1 MILKEEA
8 DQGLVTITDS
18 ENEKIPVDSLKI
30 EKADSLY
37 IINHGQETDTQDNSY
52 LGEFVMRGQ
61 NFNSLDAA
69 SRNEKVSK
77 SFSYAVFLLLPL
89 FALYLG
95 WFFRKKQRHYLENI
109 IFSLHFHAF
118 YFIAGIIALLFDR
131 LLTGDLDN
139 FILLILAGTYLLVA
153 VKRFYEFPWISTVIR
168 YLGLV
173 VFYGV
178 TVAVALLASIL
189 ISLFV

>member
-1 MILKEEA
+1 
-8 DQGLVTITDS
+8 
-18 ENEKIPVDSLKI
+18 
-30 EKADSLY
+30 
-37 IINHGQETDTQDNSY
+37 
-52 LGEFVMRGQ
+52 MRGQ

-118 YFIAGIIALLFDR
+118 YFMAGIIALLFDR

>member
-37 IINHGQETDTQDNSY
+37 IINHGQERDTQDNSY

-77 SFSYAVFLLLPL
+77 SFSYAVSFCCHCLLCT
-89 FALYLG
+89 LG
-95 WFFRKKQRHYLENI
+95 G
-109 IFSLHFHAF
+109 FSGRSK
-118 YFIAGIIALLFDR
+118 GIIWKTSSSHCTFMPFTSWQVLLHC
-131 LLTGDLDN
+131 
-139 FILLILAGTYLLVA
+139 
-153 VKRFYEFPWISTVIR
+153 S
-168 YLGLV
+168 
-173 VFYGV
+173 
-178 TVAVALLASIL
+178 SIAC
-189 ISLFV
+189 